1 MERRFLRFGWRQRR
15 RPLAALLAATALFW
29 LAPARADE
37 PTAEQVDQGREVYEE
52 FCAMCHGRDLV
63 NSGGFAFDLR
73 TFPKA
78 DFDRFMAENPDA
90 RAEIN
95 RVAYARQSM
104 NAAGAAAT
112 EEAKV

>member
-1 MERRFLRFGWRQRR
+1 
-15 RPLAALLAATALFW
+15 LAATALLW

-78 DFDRFMAENPDA
+78 DFDRFRNSVLNGKGQGMPAWRD
-90 RAEIN
+90 RLSDDDLSLLW
-95 RVAYARQSM
+95 AYVRSGG
-104 NAAGAAAT
+104 N
-112 EEAKV
+112 